1 MGVVKEGEKLMRLV
15 ATALAVVGTAL
26 VGATTSHVAYAA
38 TPTNTNENVNS
49 QAAKDVVIAPGDYM
63 YKIAVANG
71 STVQRLYDANTY
83 ISNPDLIFPGKT
95 MHVPAADEQLA
106 HREMPS
112 TSVAAK
118 QSVAAESEAPAPV
131 ATPAP
136 APAKPVEAPAPRVVT
151 PAAPVRTTTKTTTS
165 AAPTV
170 VSGSVWDRIAA
181 CESGG
186 NWSINTG
193 NGFYGGLQFTLSSWR
208 AVGGTG
214 YPNEASREE
223 QILRGQK
230 LQALQ
235 GWGAWPVC
243 SVKAGV

>member
-1 MGVVKEGEKLMRLV
+1 MGVAKEGEKLMRLV
-15 ATALAVVGTAL
+15 ATALAVVGTAF
-26 VGATTSHVAYAA
+26 VGAATSHVAYAA
-38 TPTNTNENVNS
+38 TPANTNVNS

-63 YKIAVANG
+63 YKIATTNG

-83 ISNPDLIFPGKT
+83 INNPDLIYPGKP
-95 MHVPAADEQLA
+95 MHVPSADEQLA

-112 TSVAAK
+112 DSVAAK
-118 QSVAAESEAPAPV
+118 QSVAAAPAPAPAPV

-136 APAKPVEAPAPRVVT
+136 AKPVTTPAPRV
-151 PAAPVRTTTKTTTS
+151 AAPAPTRTTTTRSTT
-165 AAPTV
+165 APV
-170 VSGSVWDRIAA
+170 VASGSVWDRIAA

-243 SVKAGV
+243 SRKAGV